1 VNRLGDYWPVPHR
14 PHVLVAAGD
23 REGHDRLRR
32 PRSISDATLA
42 DELIDTDTDTGRRA
56 DTWRS
61 LKATLA
67 CFAVLSTIFLT
78 LTGLLMAIGP
88 H

>member
-1 VNRLGDYWPVPHR
+1 MNRLGDFWPAPHR
-14 PHVLVAAGD
+14 PHVFLAAGD
-23 REGHDRLRR
+23 HEGHDPLR
-32 PRSISDATLA
+32 PSGSVPDATLA
-42 DELIDTDTDTGRRA
+42 DKLVYTEADRRA

-67 CFAVLSTIFLT
+67 TFAVLSTIFLT
-78 LTGLLMAIGP
+78 LIGLLMAIGP